1 MAKLKKQWLTPKWL
15 EIKAMYEE
23 GTNGSKR
30 YGTNFPVDGEL
41 NELSDKFVE
50 LLGELTRRLGW
61 GCTIEEVH
69 MDLWKERIWS
79 VIENAGLLPE
89 IAWRDD
95 LAKDEEIAAQ
105 KEEDEKEYLGENYDI
120 DEYEPSDEE
129 ILNQNY

>member
-23 GTNGSKR
+23 GTNGSKK

-61 GCTIEEVH
+61 GCVIEEVH

-89 IAWRDD
+89 IAWRDAKS
-95 LAKDEEIAAQ
+95 LALILTAVALVNTIKNLYSLMAF
-105 KEEDEKEYLGENYDI
+105 YLKKLFN
-120 DEYEPSDEE
+120 
-129 ILNQNY
+129 